1 MRNKRRMPRRRA
13 VVAERFRC
21 RRDDATRRVR
31 ALRGRLPVLPRS
43 SAASQRAGRRLR
55 RSEADMTW
63 TQHRLIGKGAATRA
77 LARGRLSAASRT
89 EMMTCAHR
97 LPPDAADAV
106 HRLAALCGIDRL
118 RREVDLEA
126 TVRRAPE
133 ATQPAT
139 NGVPVSRDGLRRV
152 VASEKISL
160 AR

>member
-1 MRNKRRMPRRRA
+1 
-13 VVAERFRC
+13 
-21 RRDDATRRVR
+21 
-31 ALRGRLPVLPRS
+31 
-43 SAASQRAGRRLR
+43 
-55 RSEADMTW
+55 MTW